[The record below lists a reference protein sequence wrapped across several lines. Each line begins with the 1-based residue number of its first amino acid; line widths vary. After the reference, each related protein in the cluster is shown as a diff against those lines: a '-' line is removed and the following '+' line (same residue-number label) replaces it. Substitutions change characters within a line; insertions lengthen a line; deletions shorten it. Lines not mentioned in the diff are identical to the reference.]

1 MKFVIGL
8 LLLSTTSVYAS
19 CDIAPLKQEI
29 ISQYKTNLPVTNEK
43 GEIGHA
49 TAKNFVVADYLMRV
63 KNENFLI
70 ANFEL
75 DIKWL
80 TGKKQRVKTLVVA
93 TVDLGTCT
101 IDSYES
107 GDTMG
112 SSMAVDKVYDTF

>member
-1 MKFVIGL
+1 MKFLICFL
-8 LLLSTTSVYAS
+8 LLTSAAFAS
-19 CDIAPLKQEI
+19 DCDIEPLKKEI

-49 TAKNFVVADYLMRV
+49 TAKNFVVADYLMKV

-80 TGKKQRVKTLVVA
+80 KGSTQTVKTLVVA
-93 TVDLGTCT
+93 TVDPATCT
-101 IDSYES
+101 IDTYES
-107 GDTMG
+107 GDTLG
-112 SSMAVDKVYDTF
+112 SSVTSK

>member
-1 MKFVIGL
+1 MKFLICFFL
-8 LLLSTTSVYAS
+8 LTSAAFAS
-19 CDIAPLKQEI
+19 DCDIEPLKQEI
-29 ISQYKTNLPVTNEK
+29 ITQYKTNLPVTNEK

-49 TAKNFVVADYLMRV
+49 TAKNFVVADYLMKV
-63 KNENFLI
+63 KHENFLI

-112 SSMAVDKVYDTF
+112 SSMAVDKV

>member
-1 MKFVIGL
+1 MKFFIFL
-8 LLLSTTSVYAS
+8 LFISTAAFAD
-19 CDIAPLKQEI
+19 CDMEPLKHEI
-29 ISQYKTNLPVTNEK
+29 ISQYQTNLPVSNEK

-49 TAKNFVVADYLMRV
+49 KAKNFVVADYLMKV

-80 TGKKQRVKTLVVA
+80 TGKTQTVKTLVVA

-107 GDTMG
+107 GDTLG
-112 SSMAVDKVYDTF
+112 SSMANK

>member
-1 MKFVIGL
+1 MKLFFCL
-8 LLLSTTSVYAS
+8 LMLSTAAFAE
-19 CDIAPLKQEI
+19 CDMEPLKKEI
-29 ISQYKTNLPVTNEK
+29 ISNYQTHLPVTNEK

-63 KNENFLI
+63 KTENFLI

-80 TGKKQRVKTLVVA
+80 KGKMQTIKTLVVA
-93 TVDLGTCT
+93 TVDLATCT

-107 GDTMG
+107 GDTLG
-112 SSMAVDKVYDTF
+112 TSMTGK